1 MVLTPVQGERRCSCC
16 RKQHDPA
23 TLESNSPP
31 VKPDFPLQPW
41 EREKHRHKCKCN
53 VLNCRLSVWFHILH
67 SDVKHTS
74 VLNDALRPSHLS
86 LSHTHTHTHKHTH
99 FLSLQLTDSQLTESD
114 DLEKLKYAHNYA
126 HAHTHQL
133 CVSVYVFSGANN
145 SHIFKLIRVL

>member
-53 VLNCRLSVWFHILH
+53 VLNCRLQCVVSH
-67 SDVKHTS
+67 SAFWCQTHKCIKWCIKTQ
-74 VLNDALRPSHLS
+74 PPLS
-86 LSHTHTHTHKHTH
+86 LTHTHTHTH

-133 CVSVYVFSGANN
+133 CVSVYVFSVAKN